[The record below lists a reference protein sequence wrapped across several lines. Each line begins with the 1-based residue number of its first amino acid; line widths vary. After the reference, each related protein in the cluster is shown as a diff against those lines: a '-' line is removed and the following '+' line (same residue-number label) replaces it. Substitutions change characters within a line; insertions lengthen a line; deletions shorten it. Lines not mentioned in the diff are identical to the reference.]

1 VATPAMVI
9 MMYRTMSV
17 MVIKFQI
24 SRILI
29 PIVFDLFI
37 MVVVVVIVVVV
48 IVIVIVIVIVVV
60 VVMPLMSIM
69 FSCHKVIEMP
79 Q

>member
-1 VATPAMVI
+1 MKRIIIVVYLTSSMAIPAMAI
-9 MMYRTMSV
+9 MLYWTVSIV
-17 MVIKFQI
+17 VIKFQI

-29 PIVFDLFI
+29 PIVIDLFI
-37 MVVVVVIVVVV
+37 
-48 IVIVIVIVIVVV
+48 IVIV
-60 VVMPLMSIM
+60 VVMPLMPIM

>member
-24 SRILI
+24 SRTLI
-29 PIVFDLFI
+29 PVVFDLFI

-48 IVIVIVIVIVVV
+48 IVIVIVIVV

>member
-24 SRILI
+24 SRTLI
-29 PIVFDLFI
+29 PVVFDLFI
-37 MVVVVVIVVVV
+37 MVVVVVVVV
-48 IVIVIVIVIVVV
+48 VIVIVIVIVVV
-60 VVMPLMSIM
+60 VVMPLMPIM
-69 FSCHKVIEMP
+69 FSCHKVIETP

>member
-24 SRILI
+24 SRTLI
-29 PIVFDLFI
+29 PVVFDLFI
-37 MVVVVVIVVVV
+37 MVVVVVIVVV
-48 IVIVIVIVIVVV
+48 VIVIVIVVV

-69 FSCHKVIEMP
+69 FSCHKVIKMP